1 MKRAAFPIVIS
12 GPSGVGK
19 STIVNRLLA
28 EDPLLTYSVSVT
40 TRPPRGVERDGAHYE
55 FVGDE
60 EFDRLVSED
69 ALAEWAVVHDHRYGT
84 RKSVIDEITASGRDV
99 IMDVDVQ
106 GGMSIKSHYPESL
119 LVFVL
124 PPSREVMEE
133 RLRGRHTDSDEVIEV
148 RLRNS
153 REELTYADRYDH
165 TVTNDDL
172 DRAVAEIAGIIAGE
186 RARADRDQH
195 QSAARP

>member
-1 MKRAAFPIVIS
+1 M
-12 GPSGVGK
+12 
-19 STIVNRLLA
+19 NRLLA

-40 TRPPRGVERDGAHYE
+40 TRPPRGTERDGAHYE
-55 FVGDE
+55 FVSDE
-60 EFDRLVSED
+60 EFDGLVSAG

-106 GGMSIKSHYPESL
+106 GGMSIKSHYPESV

-124 PPSREVMEE
+124 PPSAEVMEE
-133 RLRGRHTDSDEVIEV
+133 RLRGRRTDSDEVIAT
-148 RLRNS
+148 RLKNS
-153 REELTYADRYDH
+153 REELTYAPRYDH

-172 DRAVAEIAGIIAGE
+172 DRVIQEIAGIIEHEREKAG
-186 RARADRDQH
+186 RGNH
-195 QSAARP
+195 

>member
-28 EDPLLTYSVSVT
+28 QDPQMTYSVSVT
-40 TRPPRGVERDGAHYE
+40 TRPPRGTERDGSHYE
-55 FVGDE
+55 FVDDR
-60 EFDRLVSED
+60 EFDRLVSEG

-99 IMDVDVQ
+99 IMDLDVQ
-106 GGMSIKSHYPESL
+106 GGMSIKRHYPRSV

-124 PPSREVMEE
+124 PPSREVMEA
-133 RLRGRHTDSDEVIEV
+133 RLRGRGTDSDDVIET

-153 REELTYADRYDH
+153 VEELTYASRYDH
-165 TVTNDDL
+165 RVTNDDL
-172 DRAVAEIAGIIAGE
+172 DGAVADVAAILNEE
-186 RARADRDQH
+186 RNREDR
-195 QSAARP
+195 RIP